1 MNQCN
6 SCGRHHHQEENSCP
20 FCGRESRIGRLATKM
35 TLVFT
40 PMMLGA
46 CYGVP
51 PTDWDTG
58 LPDADAD
65 GYQVDEDCDDYDAS
79 VHPGAQEVCG
89 DELDNDCD
97 DQVDEPDD
105 CVDD

>member
-1 MNQCN
+1 MKTCN
-6 SCGRHHHQEENSCP
+6 DCGRHHVREESHCP
-20 FCGRESRIGRLATKM
+20 FCGRDSRLGKLAAKM

-65 GYQVDEDCDDYDAS
+65 GYHLDEDCDDEDAS
-79 VHPGAQEVCG
+79 VNPGEVEVCE
-89 DELDNDCD
+89 DDLDNDCD
-97 DQVDEPDD
+97 GEVDESED
-105 CVDD
+105 CEAS